1 MMRILFIG
9 PHTPESEWLCKAL
22 RESTHSVLWSTNFA
36 AGIRGAQEEAFD
48 AVMFVPPA
56 SAPLTG
62 LSEVVSEL
70 RQVSSDA
77 IFALVVKESSAAERA
92 AFLTSGIDVC
102 FAKPWSFVDMHEKIL
117 ALHRT
122 ATHGRLGAHDSE
134 PRLRLDTQTRE
145 LVDGAARLAVTKRE
159 FLVLECLLRHFELPV
174 KHEQILRYAWCD
186 EDESDIATIP
196 PLIWRLRRKIQG
208 RLPDVAI
215 VTEQA
220 CGYRLAHRR
229 ESTALPFRA
238 ESTTMAHRA
247 YV

>member
-1 MMRILFIG
+1 MRILLIG

-22 RESTHSVLWSTNFA
+22 RESTHSVLWSTTFA
-36 AGIRGAQEEAFD
+36 AGIRDAQEEIFD
-48 AVMFVPPA
+48 VVMLAPQA
-56 SAPLTG
+56 SAPLAG
-62 LSEVVSEL
+62 LSEVVADI

-77 IFALVVKESSAAERA
+77 IFALVVKESSVAERA
-92 AFLTSGIDVC
+92 AFLRAGIDVC

-122 ATHGRLGAHDSE
+122 AMPVRHSSHDGE
-134 PRLRLDTQTRE
+134 PGLRLDTQTRE

-174 KHEQILRYAWCD
+174 KHEAILRYAWCD
-186 EDESDIATIP
+186 EEESDIATIP

-220 CGYRLAHRR
+220 CGYRLAHR
-229 ESTALPFRA
+229 
-238 ESTTMAHRA
+238 A